1 MIDDI
6 CNVCNVK
13 ERYGRVIPMWKAP
26 SANNVNSFIS
36 ALMKDSIIILFYFF
50 FRGCLPS
57 DPHISVRW
65 FNYIISTNSS

>member
-50 FRGCLPS
+50 SWLS
-57 DPHISVRW
+57 A
-65 FNYIISTNSS
+65 